1 MTRARRNNLPSNAM
15 KRLPAIIVLTLGSI
29 FASHVSASAQPAV
42 PAEMVRGH
50 VRMVL
55 MSVGQTTVFLNSPT
69 QPDPKSKHAVPCFTL
84 TYLLEFLGDKP
95 FKTTQSGQ
103 IEITSGGKPFEPV
116 NFQHGNYQKSF
127 DYRVYPDFLDFTK
140 PKVTNASR
148 AIIFQNVTF
157 AAIPS
162 LEPFDLLIRA
172 GFDDEIQDFKFNSI
186 SLKPEH
192 P

>member
-1 MTRARRNNLPSNAM
+1 MKKLPALILLILPSFFTTQV
-15 KRLPAIIVLTLGSI
+15 R
-29 FASHVSASAQPAV
+29 ASEQPPV

-69 QPDPKSKHAVPCFTL
+69 QPDPKSKRAVPCFTV
-84 TYLLEFLGDKP
+84 TYLLEFLGDRP
-95 FKTTQSGQ
+95 FKTTQAGQ

-140 PKVTNASR
+140 PKVADASR

-162 LEPFDLLIRA
+162 LQPFDLRIRA
-172 GFDDEIQDFKFNSI
+172 GFDEEMQDFKFTSI